1 MTTMTMTRH
10 ITPML
15 LGLLTAAALGC
26 TGEELAPPED
36 NPLPEGNASGG
47 EENTFDHPGT
57 NVDPFELLERLRRE
71 GPARYA
77 ARVHSCPKMKYDTM
91 GTILASRG
99 VNLASTVALSA
110 GRLWRESDQALGAP
124 NYAARQREARELS
137 TATASKLFDIFV
149 QAAPEIINMMPAR
162 AECTVAGIGAEMF
175 NASNQCT
182 ADGIACLL
190 GVPATASHLELCN
203 LTVQRASDVDKGKRI
218 AVASLLAAA
227 HTCE

>member
-1 MTTMTMTRH
+1 M
-10 ITPML
+10 ITKHQTPIF
-15 LGLLTAAALGC
+15 LGLLAAAAFGC
-26 TGEELAPPED
+26 AGEELTPIDD

-47 EENTFDHPGT
+47 EDNTYDHPGT
-57 NVDPFELLERLRRE
+57 NLDPFELLERLRQE
-71 GPARYA
+71 GPPRYA
-77 ARVHSCPKMKYDTM
+77 ARVHSCAKMKYDTI

-99 VNLASTVALSA
+99 VNLGNTVALSA

-149 QAAPEIINMMPAR
+149 QAAPEIIAALPNR
-162 AECTVAGIGAEMF
+162 AECQVAGVGVTLF
-175 NASNQCT
+175 NAENQCN
-182 ADGIACLL
+182 ADGITCLL

-203 LTVQRASDVDKGKRI
+203 LTIQRASSVETGKLI

>member
-1 MTTMTMTRH
+1 MKSTL
-10 ITPML
+10 IT
-15 LGLLTAAALGC
+15 GLLLLSFSAC
-26 TGEELAPPED
+26 TGEELDTIDE

-47 EENTFDHPGT
+47 EDNTYDHP
-57 NVDPFELLERLRRE
+57 NANIDPFELLERLRRE

-91 GTILASRG
+91 GALLASRG
-99 VNLASTVALSA
+99 VNLASTTALSA
-110 GRLWRESDQALGAP
+110 GRMWRESDQALGAP

-149 QAAPEIINMMPAR
+149 QAAPEIIAAMPTLA
-162 AECTVAGIGAEMF
+162 ACQVSGVGVSMF
-175 NASNQCT
+175 NAENQCN
-182 ADGIACLL
+182 ADGIACLI
-190 GVPATASHLELCN
+190 GVPPTASHLELCN
-203 LTVQRASDVDKGKRI
+203 LTVQRASDVEKGKLI

>member
-1 MTTMTMTRH
+1 MMTNHMK
-10 ITPML
+10 PML
-15 LGLLTAAALGC
+15 LGVFATLAAAAFGC
-26 TGEELAPPED
+26 TGEELAPTEE

-47 EENTFDHPGT
+47 EENTYDHPGT
-57 NVDPFELLERLRRE
+57 NIDPFELLERLRQE
-71 GPARYA
+71 GPARYSS
-77 ARVHSCPKMKYDTM
+77 RIHNCPKMKYDTM
-91 GTILASRG
+91 GTLLASRG
-99 VNLASTVALSA
+99 VNLANTTALSA

-124 NYAARQREARELS
+124 NYGARQREARELS

-149 QAAPEIINMMPAR
+149 QAAPEIIAAMPGR
-162 AECTVAGIGAEMF
+162 AECTVAGVGTEMF

-203 LTVQRASDVDKGKRI
+203 LTVSRASDVAKGKLI